1 MSNNSFFTTKLFYS
15 IIFLAVFSCAKSG
28 VNSITPKWYD
38 SPRQNDSSYLYG
50 VSQGQTIAE
59 ATKMSLV
66 DMASRLVTTI
76 SSKTE
81 TLLEENKFDSNEELR
96 MSVSQNIEKISFN
109 NLQVSNSVKIYNT
122 FFVETRVDRNQFIL
136 EQRER
141 IKFLKVKIANL
152 DKSSLATNSI
162 NRRNSL
168 IEILDISK
176 ELELKARMIAGAG
189 ENVNL
194 EGILKLQAKYQ
205 NEFEKFT
212 NKIEVYFAP
221 NVNGEIKSMVTKYLN
236 NEKIKIVESPNG
248 SKNQILL
255 RISFVQSGKFIYENH
270 ILNLKISFENL
281 VQDKIIASNSI
292 EVSGSSTIDKKRAFS
307 SAMNSLDEEI
317 NKNGILKIIGIIQ

>member
-66 DMASRLVTTI
+66 DMASRLVTT
-76 SSKTE
+76 K

-194 EGILKLQAKYQ
+194 EEILKLQAKYQ

-255 RISFVQSGKFIYENH
+255 RISS
-270 ILNLKISFENL
+270 
-281 VQDKIIASNSI
+281 
-292 EVSGSSTIDKKRAFS
+292 
-307 SAMNSLDEEI
+307 
-317 NKNGILKIIGIIQ
+317 

>member
-109 NLQVSNSVKIYNT
+109 NLQVSTK
-122 FFVETRVDRNQFIL
+122 
-136 EQRER
+136 
-141 IKFLKVKIANL
+141 KVL
-152 DKSSLATNSI
+152 
-162 NRRNSL
+162 
-168 IEILDISK
+168 
-176 ELELKARMIAGAG
+176 
-189 ENVNL
+189 
-194 EGILKLQAKYQ
+194 
-205 NEFEKFT
+205 
-212 NKIEVYFAP
+212 
-221 NVNGEIKSMVTKYLN
+221 
-236 NEKIKIVESPNG
+236 
-248 SKNQILL
+248 
-255 RISFVQSGKFIYENH
+255 
-270 ILNLKISFENL
+270 
-281 VQDKIIASNSI
+281 
-292 EVSGSSTIDKKRAFS
+292 
-307 SAMNSLDEEI
+307 
-317 NKNGILKIIGIIQ
+317 